1 MKCVPK
7 LTKKYKNMLNMDLF
21 VLLMWHNQNYTV
33 HQDNVENMY
42 NK

>member
-7 LTKKYKNMLNMDLF
+7 LTKKYKSMRNMDLF
-21 VLLMWHNQNYTV
+21 VMLMWQNQNYTV